1 MRYSNIGPSGTFIL
15 SLLVVL
21 IAAAR
26 PAWSEQPP
34 KRRLALLH
42 PAIPAALITDDSFW
56 RAFFADLRRLGYAEG
71 ENLIV
76 DRYSAEGRH
85 ERYADLAREIVT
97 SRPDVIVTVSTK
109 VIIALLAATRTIPV
123 VANMLEDPIKAGLV
137 TSLARPGINLTGV
150 SRDAGVE
157 IWGKRLQILKEAIP
171 SASTVAFLG
180 FPDRW
185 EGPAGQVLRNA
196 SSRLGISLVGAVL
209 REGTPAEIERVF
221 AEMVRQRPDA
231 VLITGEGD
239 QYAHRQ
245 LIVGLAE
252 KYRVPAMYATGDYV
266 ERGGLMGYV
275 ANDAEAHTRLADD
288 VHQIFTGAKLGEI
301 PIYQTTKF
309 DFVINLKTAEALDLP
324 IPEIL
329 LFQADKVIR

>member
-1 MRYSNIGPSGTFIL
+1 MRYSTIGLSGTLIM
-15 SLLVVL
+15 SLQVVQN
-21 IAAAR
+21 AAAP
-26 PAWSEQPP
+26 PARSVQPAKAP
-34 KRRLALLH
+34 LALLH

-76 DRYSAEGRH
+76 DRYSAEGHH

-180 FPDRW
+180 FPERW
-185 EGPAGQVLRNA
+185 EGPAGQVLRNT

-221 AEMVRQRPDA
+221 AEMARQRPDA

-252 KYRVPAMYATGDYV
+252 KYRLPAMYATGDYV
-266 ERGGLMGYV
+266 ERGSNSRF
-275 ANDAEAHTRLADD
+275 APN
-288 VHQIFTGAKLGEI
+288 I
-301 PIYQTTKF
+301 PIRAMSEGSLGT
-309 DFVINLKTAEALDLP
+309 I
-324 IPEIL
+324 
-329 LFQADKVIR
+329 